1 MCGLHGILA
10 TASKLIE
17 NSSVLYPILAVAK
30 AASHPACPV
39 SYTHL
44 CFLLNFYIYIH
55 PFTILLIK
63 NLLRFLSGCSHLN
76 HSLYT

>member
-30 AASHPACPV
+30 AASHPACPAPITAT
-39 SYTHL
+39 SKS
-44 CFLLNFYIYIH
+44 
-55 PFTILLIK
+55 PA
-63 NLLRFLSGCSHLN
+63 
-76 HSLYT
+76 